1 MAMVSKSLHHSNIAF
16 LFDGKKF
23 IEPENA
29 AFGALFT
36 GAAGK
41 GARFTDDPV
50 LRAKVL
56 TLPAIGIQITL
67 EAAGEHPRLR
77 IDDET
82 QAEPDKS
89 ALTGHAI
96 HALRNLFPQTPFV
109 AYGFNYDIFFKT
121 RDVVPIKDIFEEYF
135 DEEAAAGADLRD
147 VGIQFSLDRGKSS
160 EVWFIKVVSP
170 MEVAAHLN
178 NHFPTSHLPAAA
190 ELQTAFVK
198 CYEDSA
204 AMMEKFRYGR

>member
-1 MAMVSKSLHHSNIAF
+1 MAIVSKSLHHSNIAF
-16 LFDGKKF
+16 LLDAQKF
-23 IEPENA
+23 IEPEPVMFA
-29 AFGALFT
+29 GLFT
-36 GAAGK
+36 GAMGK

-50 LRAKVL
+50 LKAKVL
-56 TLPAIGIQITL
+56 TLPAIGLRITL
-67 EAAGEHPRLR
+67 ESNGQHPRLR

-89 ALTGHAI
+89 PLTGYAI
-96 HALRNLFPQTPFV
+96 HTLRNLFPQTPFV

-135 DEEAAAGADLRD
+135 DEEAATGADLRD

-170 MEVAAHLN
+170 MEVAVHLN
-178 NHFPTSHLPAAA
+178 NHFPTSHLPTAT
-190 ELQTAFVK
+190 ELQAAFIK
-198 CYEDSA
+198 CYNESSA
-204 AMMEKFRYGR
+204 VMEKFRYGR